1 MMTWEL
7 DDLHQEFVS
16 TCRSFV
22 NDKVRPLVDPA
33 ESTVVFPSELW
44 SSLGKAGLL
53 GLCVPEE
60 YGGSGGDEV
69 AVALLS
75 EELAR
80 ASGGIAVTP
89 LVSSYMAGPHI
100 WRYGSAEQKA
110 RYLPALCKG
119 ELVASIAVTEPDV
132 GSDVAGLRTKATKD
146 GGEWV
151 ISGRKMYITN
161 AGLADLLI
169 VAARTSPQV
178 RHKGISTFL
187 VDAKSSGLSFGDPL
201 PKMGW
206 KSSDTREVILDEVRV
221 GDDALLG
228 ELGRGFYQIMEAF
241 QMERVVLSAMGLG
254 HGAEC
259 IELCKERI
267 NSREV
272 FGEPLSAFQSV
283 RHAVVEMEI
292 ELDAARLMTYQ
303 AAQRLADGHPLA
315 ARSVAA
321 AKYFSARMANRV
333 ADQAVQIFGGSGF
346 VEETPI
352 SRHYRDVRILRIGG
366 GTDEI
371 QLEILSKELAKGSLE

>member
-1 MMTWEL
+1 MTWEL

-22 NDKVRPLVDPA
+22 NDKVRPHVDSA
-33 ESTVVFPSELW
+33 EKTGIFPSELW
-44 SSLGKAGLL
+44 SSLGAAGLL

-60 YGGSGGDEV
+60 FGGSGGDEV
-69 AVALLS
+69 AVAILS

-80 ASGGIAVTP
+80 ASGGVAVTP

-100 WRYGSAEQKA
+100 WRYGNAEQKSK
-110 RYLPALCKG
+110 YLPALCRG
-119 ELVASIAVTEPDV
+119 ELVASIAVTEPDT
-132 GSDVAGLRTKATKD
+132 GSDVASLRTKATKD
-146 GGEWV
+146 GEEWV

-169 VAARTSPQV
+169 VAARTSPQAG
-178 RHKGISTFL
+178 HQGISTFL
-187 VDAKSSGLSFGDPL
+187 VDAKAVGLSLGEPL

-206 KSSDTREVILDEVRV
+206 KSSDTREVVLDGVRV

-241 QMERVVLSAMGLG
+241 QLERVVLSAMGLG

-259 IELCKERI
+259 VELCKERI

-292 ELDAARLMTYQ
+292 ELDAARLVTYQ
-303 AAQRLADGHPLA
+303 AAQRLADGHPQA

-346 VEETPI
+346 VEETPV

-371 QLEILSKELAKGSLE
+371 QLEILSKDLVKGTLA